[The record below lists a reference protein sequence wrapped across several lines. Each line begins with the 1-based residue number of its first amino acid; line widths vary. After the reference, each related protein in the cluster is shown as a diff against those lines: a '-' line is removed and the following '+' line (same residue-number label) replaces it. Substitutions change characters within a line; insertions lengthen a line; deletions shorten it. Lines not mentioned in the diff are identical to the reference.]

1 QANRASAAGDRG
13 QPDERRR
20 IECSIVV
27 VLAEPHRVEPRRF
40 GALALADGLLEI
52 APGLQRAQAEPHV
65 DVLLVHRPPPT
76 PAAAP
81 APPPSRRVSRNPP
94 RPSNGLKPNLMSMSS
109 SSTAAPRS
117 RACRVGGLLLTFCHC
132 EASVT
137 TLAARPGARKICAQS
152 PDIAP

>member
-52 APGLQRAQAEPHV
+52 APGLQRAQPGPHV
-65 DVLLVHRPPPT
+65 DVLLVGRRSEIARVPRWRAFADVLSLRGILNDPGR
-76 PAAAP
+76 AAQRAQ
-81 APPPSRRVSRNPP
+81 
-94 RPSNGLKPNLMSMSS
+94 NL
-109 SSTAAPRS
+109 
-117 RACRVGGLLLTFCHC
+117 
-132 EASVT
+132 
-137 TLAARPGARKICAQS
+137 CA
-152 PDIAP
+152 IA